1 MKGLLVSLIGGFA
14 GPCNAFIVVHS
25 KCSLKRRQS
34 HLCERERSNAPI
46 EIDKDDKNKNNN
58 QDFPTWLKA
67 LTRWNTQ
74 DASSRS
80 SPFDGIPFIGGR
92 DSLVDDDDD
101 DSFAGSFEDMISP
114 TVASLSG
121 MVNLEALLVASNSN
135 ETDDEINLLLPE
147 MNYQGVGLTSSMK
160 LFPFLDNALRWEDF
174 AKNIQ
179 ELTALIP
186 DDRNGMNVT
195 FEELVNMVPS
205 NEDSDENDDQVV
217 VESNTERILQDA
229 TQQLESLISATSSV
243 FTPSAFQSLILR
255 ASSALAIQ
263 EASGNLTAAAY
274 AIFEQAGRA
283 PKATAE
289 YTAELVKFANGV
301 IVGGY
306 TPLFKNYPSVRSI
319 PVLEQRQK
327 LIKAAE
333 FATLS
338 GAIYESTVPKIHS
351 LNHSIV
357 AQGKTANIGWMVTDS
372 IQYEQD
378 FQSESSKSSP
388 TLVRTFVLRGYDAT
402 DETVDREKLLNVICT
417 ASPIPILEKENTLI
431 QAHEGMLSIAREL
444 MRELEKYIAMTS
456 PAHKFVFAGHSI
468 GGALSILL
476 MILLVND
483 RGVDFVRQRV
493 LRVFAY
499 GSPPILELLSTT
511 DINDEELKGFQC
523 SILEAFDLPSD
534 IVYSY
539 NQPWDPII
547 RLYSQFDPLYPLI
560 DDLGEDGYT
569 PWVSG
574 PSRTLRP
581 IVKTILES
589 WEGWPRFRDNA
600 RVRLGQNYRS
610 VGEQYLLLPEPTRYL
625 TDRLVSVNTQVPEVD
640 TIVQLS
646 SKELLPALNEVF
658 LLDTFSISYV
668 STAIRSFIHHFHPA
682 YGQPIADYAKKVV
695 GKISSKE
702 NSRK

>member
-1 MKGLLVSLIGGFA
+1 
-14 GPCNAFIVVHS
+14 
-25 KCSLKRRQS
+25 
-34 HLCERERSNAPI
+34 
-46 EIDKDDKNKNNN
+46 
-58 QDFPTWLKA
+58 
-67 LTRWNTQ
+67 
-74 DASSRS
+74 
-80 SPFDGIPFIGGR
+80 
-92 DSLVDDDDD
+92 
-101 DSFAGSFEDMISP
+101 
-114 TVASLSG
+114 
-121 MVNLEALLVASNSN
+121 
-135 ETDDEINLLLPE
+135 
-147 MNYQGVGLTSSMK
+147 
-160 LFPFLDNALRWEDF
+160 
-174 AKNIQ
+174 
-179 ELTALIP
+179 
-186 DDRNGMNVT
+186 MNVT

-600 RVRLGQNYRS
+600 RVALGQNYRS

>member
-14 GPCNAFIVVHS
+14 GPCNAFIVAHS

-34 HLCERERSNAPI
+34 HLRERERSNAPI

-92 DSLVDDDDD
+92 DSLVDDDD
-101 DSFAGSFEDMISP
+101 SFAGSFEDMISP

-121 MVNLEALLVASNSN
+121 MVNLEALLVASN

-378 FQSESSKSSP
+378 FQSESSKNSP

-402 DETVDREKLLNVICT
+402 DESVDREKLLNVICT

-511 DINDEELKGFQC
+511 DINDEELEGFQC

-600 RVRLGQNYRS
+600 RLGGQNYRS

>member
-14 GPCNAFIVVHS
+14 GPCNAFIVAHS

-34 HLCERERSNAPI
+34 HLRERERSNAPI

-121 MVNLEALLVASNSN
+121 MVNLEALLVASN

-378 FQSESSKSSP
+378 FQSESSKNSP

-431 QAHEGMLSIAREL
+431 QAHEGMLSIAQEL

-511 DINDEELKGFQC
+511 DINDEELEGFQC

-589 WEGWPRFRDNA
+589 WEGWPRLRDNA
-600 RVRLGQNYRS
+600 RLGQNYRS